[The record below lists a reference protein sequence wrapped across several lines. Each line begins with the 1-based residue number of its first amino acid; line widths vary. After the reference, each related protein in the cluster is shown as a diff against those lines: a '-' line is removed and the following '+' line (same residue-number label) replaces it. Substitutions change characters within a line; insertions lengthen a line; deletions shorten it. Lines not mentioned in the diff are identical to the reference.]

1 MTYSAVT
8 PAEVRDLIRTGQL
21 TAPTTG
27 YCDGYAQG
35 NLVVLPK
42 ALAWDFLLF
51 CQRNPKACPLL
62 EVADAGQRS
71 FSQFAPGSDIAR
83 DIPRYRIYRNGELA
97 EETTDV
103 TYYFEER
110 NDLVS
115 FLIGCSFS
123 FESALLEADIPV
135 RQIEEGVNVP
145 MYNTNI
151 PCTPVGVFSGNM
163 VVSMRPIPYRQVPA
177 AAAITAGMPRVHG
190 MPVQIGEP
198 ESIGIHD
205 LAHPD
210 YGDAVTINPGETP
223 VLALRRD
230 PAERCDALQAGVLH
244 HPCAGAHVC
253 DRRKKCGAEILRA
266 DSKKRRGAHC
276 APLRGR
282 SIALCLK
289 VED

>member
-1 MTYSAVT
+1 MTYSNAT
-8 PAEVRDLIRTGQL
+8 PAEVRALIRAGKL

-62 EVADAGQRS
+62 EVADAGERS

-83 DIPRYRIYRNGELA
+83 DIPRYRIYKDGVLT

-103 TYYFEER
+103 THYFEER
-110 NDLVS
+110 SDLVS

-151 PCTPVGVFSGNM
+151 PCTPAGVFSGNM
-163 VVSMRPIPYRQVPA
+163 VVRLRRRCHHPPGRN
-177 AAAITAGMPRVHG
+177 AG
-190 MPVQIGEP
+190 
-198 ESIGIHD
+198 
-205 LAHPD
+205 
-210 YGDAVTINPGETP
+210 
-223 VLALRRD
+223 VLALRGHAASRGH
-230 PAERCDALQAGVLH
+230 ALQTDVLH
-244 HPCAGAHVC
+244 HPRAGAYVHHRC
-253 DRRKKCGAEILRA
+253 KKYRAQILKGAMQCR
-266 DSKKRRGAHC
+266 
-276 APLRGR
+276 PL
-282 SIALCLK
+282 I
-289 VED
+289 